1 MIDPETILAWKT
13 NYGLDTRS
21 PEKAAAWWH
30 EKMAGKAP
38 AGAVAALGLALEEI
52 DRLRDE
58 LERCREM
65 CKRDA
70 V

>member
-1 MIDPETILAWKT
+1 MITPETILCWKT
-13 NYGLDTRS
+13 NYGLLSRT

-30 EKMAGKAP
+30 DKMAGKAP

-52 DRLRDE
+52 DRLRDD

-65 CKRDA
+65 YKRDA